1 MKQNS
6 FDHLYADKGEKEWG
20 GGGAVFLKRNTKLYA
35 EITNS

>member
-6 FDHLYADKGEKEWG
+6 FDHLYADKGEKEG
-20 GGGAVFLKRNTKLYA
+20 GERAVFLKRNTKLYA

>member
-6 FDHLYADKGEKEWG
+6 FDHLYADKGEKE

>member
-20 GGGAVFLKRNTKLYA
+20 GGAVFLKRNTKLYA